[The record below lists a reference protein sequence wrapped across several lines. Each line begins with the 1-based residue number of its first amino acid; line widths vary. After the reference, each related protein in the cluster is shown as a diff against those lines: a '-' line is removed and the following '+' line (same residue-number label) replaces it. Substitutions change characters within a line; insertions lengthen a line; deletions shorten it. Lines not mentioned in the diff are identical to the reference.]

1 MILPDTLRLN
11 EFGFYEIKQ
20 KPTPAEL
27 RDYYAQRY
35 YQENLTTYQAAY
47 PPEELEHIEGKL
59 RLRHW
64 VLEELR
70 KPNRV
75 GGRNQ
80 HAPVPAPKGAE
91 LEKPSATADAVGTQA
106 AGVAANPGSFLDIGC
121 GEGWALAY
129 FQRQG
134 WEVLGLD
141 FSSFSLEKFHPAL
154 RDRLRTGDLYEELQT
169 LVAAGQQF
177 DVLWLDNVLEHVL
190 EPAELLRLCRALVN
204 PGGVLV
210 VDVPN
215 DFSVLQQHLL
225 DSGQI
230 DRPFWVVLPDHLSYF
245 NSAGLRNIAKAT
257 GWHTAKVIGDQP
269 IDLNLLNPAA
279 NYVMD
284 RTLGKGAHQARL
296 QQDNLLL
303 RTAPLPAVAAYYE
316 ALAGVGLGR
325 SIVAF
330 LQPAQLV
337 INGQ

>member
-1 MILPDTLRLN
+1 MTLPDTIRQN
-11 EFGFYEIKQ
+11 EFGFYEIKD

-27 RDYYAQRY
+27 RDYYAKRY
-35 YQENLTTYQAAY
+35 YQENLTTYQPEY
-47 PPEELEHIEGKL
+47 PAEELEHIEGKL

-64 VLEELR
+64 VLEQLR
-70 KPNRV
+70 E
-75 GGRNQ
+75 
-80 HAPVPAPKGAE
+80 A
-91 LEKPSATADAVGTQA
+91 SA
-106 AGVAANPGSFLDIGC
+106 PGSFLDIGC
-121 GEGWALAY
+121 GEGWALDY

-134 WEVLGLD
+134 WDVLGLD

-154 RDRLRTGDLYEELQT
+154 REKLRTGDLYEEVQK

-190 EPAELLRLCRALVN
+190 EPADLLRQCRALVKPN
-204 PGGVLV
+204 GVLV

-215 DFSVLQQHLL
+215 DFSALQQHLL
-225 DSGQI
+225 DTGQI

-245 NSAGLRNIAKAT
+245 TQPGLRNLAEAT
-257 GWHTAKVIGDQP
+257 SWHTSKVIGDQP
-269 IDLNLLNPAA
+269 IDLNLLNPAT

-284 RTLGKGAHQARL
+284 RTAGKGAHRSRMA
-296 QQDNLLL
+296 QDNFLL

-330 LQPAQLV
+330 LQPA
-337 INGQ
+337 

>member
-1 MILPDTLRLN
+1 MNLPDTLRLN
-11 EFGFYEIKQ
+11 EFGFYEIRQ

-27 RDYYAQRY
+27 RDYYARRY
-35 YQENLTTYQAAY
+35 YQENLTTYQPEY
-47 PPEELEHIEGKL
+47 PAEELEHIEGKL

-64 VLEELR
+64 VLEQLR
-70 KPNRV
+70 GSKAATT
-75 GGRNQ
+75 
-80 HAPVPAPKGAE
+80 APEGIPGA
-91 LEKPSATADAVGTQA
+91 KA
-106 AGVAANPGSFLDIGC
+106 SFLDIGC
-121 GEGWALAY
+121 GEGWALDY

-141 FSSFSLEKFHPAL
+141 FSSFSLEKFHPTL
-154 RDRLRTGDLYEELQT
+154 RERLRTGDLYEEVAK
-169 LVAAGQQF
+169 LVAAGQRF

-190 EPAELLRLCRALVN
+190 EPADLLRRCRQLIG
-204 PGGVLV
+204 PGGILV

-215 DFSVLQQHLL
+215 DFSALQQHLF

-245 NSAGLRNIAKAT
+245 NQPGLRNLAAHT
-257 GWHTAKVIGDQP
+257 GWHVAKMIGDQP
-269 IDLNLLNPAA
+269 IDLNLLNPAT

-284 RTLGKGAHQARL
+284 RTAGKGAHQTRL
-296 QQDNLLL
+296 AQDNFLL

-330 LQPAQLV
+330 LQPV
-337 INGQ
+337 

>member
-1 MILPDTLRLN
+1 MNLPDTLRLN
-11 EFGFYEIKQ
+11 EFGFYEVRH

-70 KPNRV
+70 D
-75 GGRNQ
+75 GGQ
-80 HAPVPAPKGAE
+80 APE
-91 LEKPSATADAVGTQA
+91 ATSILGS
-106 AGVAANPGSFLDIGC
+106 GGSFLDIGC
-121 GEGWALAY
+121 GEGWALDY

-141 FSSFSLEKFHPAL
+141 FSSFSLEKFQPAL
-154 RDRLRTGDLYEELQT
+154 RGHLRAGDLYEELQK
-169 LVAAGQQF
+169 LVASGAQF

-190 EPAELLRLCRALVN
+190 EPAYLLRQCRALIQ
-204 PGGVLV
+204 PGGVLM

-215 DFSVLQQHLL
+215 DFSALQQHLL
-225 DSGQI
+225 ATGRI
-230 DRPFWVVLPDHLSYF
+230 DRPFWVALPDHLSYF
-245 NSAGLRNIAKAT
+245 NPTGLRNLAEAT
-257 GWHTAKVIGDQP
+257 GWHLAKVIGDQP
-269 IDLNLLNPAA
+269 IDLNLLNPAT
-279 NYVMD
+279 NYVMNRD
-284 RTLGKGAHQARL
+284 AGKGAHQARL
-296 QQDNLLL
+296 EQDNFLL

-316 ALAGVGLGR
+316 SLAGVGLGR

-330 LQPAQLV
+330 LQPA
-337 INGQ
+337 